1 MDGFV
6 LLVVLWALGFLG
18 VLVYGVCVILRAG
31 SEWDRI
37 TEGDYR

>member
-1 MDGFV
+1 MDGFACLV
-6 LLVVLWALGFLG
+6 LVWAIGFLG

-37 TEGDYR
+37 TKGDF